1 MGGNVTPLRLFHLL
15 RESAVALDHAE
26 AVLSAQAAAHAHL
39 AAASRTAADGPL
51 RYSALA
57 PRRVTAIYPGPERVS
72 GFDED
77 SSPVAQI
84 LRDDLAFFTV
94 TVTIDAIAVRVI
106 SREATLAQ
114 LLAEASLSI
123 ALGGSV
129 LKVAGSPPID
139 VDQVREILKAARLG
153 DRFQPML
160 ELVDTI

>member
-1 MGGNVTPLRLFHLL
+1 MGGDVTPLHLFRLL
-15 RESAVALDHAE
+15 RESAVALDHAG
-26 AVLSAQAAAHAHL
+26 AVLSAQVAAHAHL
-39 AAASRTAADGPL
+39 AAASRTAAAGPL

-57 PRRVTAIYPGPERVS
+57 PRRVTAVYPGPSRVS

-84 LRDDLAFFTV
+84 LQADLAFFTV

-106 SREATLAQ
+106 SREAALAQ
-114 LLAEASLSI
+114 LLAEAGLSI
-123 ALGGSV
+123 ALAGSV

>member
-1 MGGNVTPLRLFHLL
+1 MTALRLLHLL
-15 RESAVALDHAE
+15 RESALALDRAG

-57 PRRVTAIYPGPERVS
+57 PRRVTAIYSGPERVV

-77 SSPVAQI
+77 ASRVGEVV
-84 LRDDLAFFTV
+84 RDDLAFFTV
-94 TVTIDAIAVRVI
+94 MVTIDAIAVRVI

-123 ALGGSV
+123 ALAGSV
-129 LKVAGSPPID
+129 LKVANSPPID